1 MAQERAKVPV
11 VNIQFERLKRLV
23 SAGIRMNK
31 VLDILPFIGVDIED
45 VSKDIIRVEY
55 NPNRPDLSSDYGVV
69 RALRGLLDIET
80 GLPKFKLAGRSG
92 LAVSIED
99 AAVRKVRPYL
109 IALVAKNGTLDD
121 ETLKQLIV
129 MQEDLHNGVGRRRRK
144 ASIGIHN
151 LDAIQFPVTYKTVSS
166 DYSFTPLGE
175 SSELPIHQI
184 LKDLEIGKQYGHI
197 LSAFDRYPVI
207 VDSAGTVL
215 SFPPIINGQATKV
228 NERCRNLFVEVTA
241 TDQET
246 AEDLLAILA
255 ITLYDAGFEIR
266 TVSIVVDSGRRRKK
280 IETPRMKSKVIPAD
294 VGYVN
299 SILGLTLDTKQM
311 ITCLKRS
318 RLDAKVA
325 VDRKK
330 IVCTIPRYRID
341 IDGPIDISE
350 EVAIGYGIY
359 NFEPQFPT
367 SPTAGNK
374 DSLSIYFNK
383 IREAMIGLG
392 MIESLNFML
401 TSKEVQ
407 YGSFGIIPTKDVLS
421 VDSSKSTE
429 HEILRDSLVPLL
441 LQSLSYNIHEQ
452 YPQRLFEIGKTFLK
466 STPTII
472 EERWSIG
479 AMIAHTDA
487 SYTEI
492 KSTMQ
497 ALLRSCFGKE
507 ATTKA
512 STNHMFMEGRCAEV
526 IFDGKSIGA
535 LGEIIPRALEN
546 FKLRMPVAAFEINL
560 LAIIKDKYSTCEM
573 YNLPR

>member
-11 VNIQFERLKRLV
+11 VNIKFERLKRLI
-23 SAGIRMNK
+23 SGIKMNK
-31 VLDILPFIGVDIED
+31 VLDTLPYIGVDIED
-45 VSKDIIRVEY
+45 VGKDMIRVEY

-69 RALRGLLDIET
+69 RALRGLLNIET
-80 GLPKFKLAGRSG
+80 SLPKFTLAGKSG
-92 LAVSIED
+92 LAVSVED
-99 AAVRKVRPYL
+99 AALRKIRPYL

-121 ETLKQLIV
+121 ETLKQLIG

-151 LDAIQFPVTYKTVSS
+151 LDVIRFPVTYKTVSG
-166 DYSFTPLGE
+166 DYSFTPLNE
-175 SSELPIHQI
+175 SSEFTIKQI

-197 LSAFDRYPVI
+197 LSAFERYPLI

-215 SFPPIINGQATKV
+215 SFPPIINSQATKV
-228 NERCRNLFVEVTA
+228 NEGCRNLFVEVTA

-246 AEDLLAILA
+246 AEDLLAIIA
-255 ITLYDAGFEIR
+255 MTLYDAGFEIR
-266 TVSIVVDSGRRRKK
+266 TVSVVHSGSKNKK
-280 IETPRMKSKVIPAD
+280 IETPQMKPKVISAD
-294 VGYVN
+294 VDYIN
-299 SILGLTLDTKQM
+299 SILGLTLDTKQI
-311 ITCLKRS
+311 ITCLKKS
-318 RLDAKVA
+318 RLDAKA
-325 VDRKK
+325 PNRKK
-330 IVCTIPRYRID
+330 IACTIPRYRID
-341 IDGPIDISE
+341 IYDPIDISE

-359 NFEPQFPT
+359 NLEPQFPT

-374 DSLSIYFNK
+374 DSLSVYFDK

-407 YGSFGIIPTKDVLS
+407 YGSFGIIPTKEDVLS
-421 VDSSKSTE
+421 VDTSKSTE
-429 HEILRDSLVPLL
+429 HEILRDSLVPVL

-452 YPQRLFEIGKTFLK
+452 YPQRLFEIGKTFIK
-466 STPTII
+466 STPTMI
-472 EERWSIG
+472 EERWSVG
-479 AMIAHTDA
+479 AAIAHADA
-487 SYTEI
+487 GYTEI

-512 STNHMFMEGRCAEV
+512 STNPPVFMEGRCAEV
-526 IFDGKSIGA
+526 IFDGKSVGI

-546 FKLRMPVAAFEINL
+546 LKLRVPVAAFEINL
-560 LAIIKDKYSTCEM
+560 LAIIKDKYSTM
-573 YNLPR
+573 

>member
-11 VNIQFERLKRLV
+11 VSIKFERLKKLV
-23 SAGIRMNK
+23 SGIKMNK
-31 VLDILPFIGVDIED
+31 VLEMLPFVALDIED
-45 VSKDIIRVEY
+45 VGKDVIRIEY
-55 NPNRPDLSSDYGVV
+55 NPNRPDLSSDYGVS
-69 RALRGLLDIET
+69 RALRGLLDVET

-92 LAVSIED
+92 LAISIED
-99 AAVRKVRPYL
+99 RVRKVRPYL

-129 MQEDLHNGVGRRRRK
+129 MQEDLHNGVGRKRRK

-151 LDAIQFPVTYKTVSS
+151 LDVIKFPVTYKTVSG
-166 DYSFTPLGE
+166 DYSFTPLDE
-175 SSELPIHQI
+175 SSEFTINQI
-184 LKDLEIGKQYGHI
+184 LKDLEIGKRYGHI
-197 LSAFDRYPVI
+197 LSSFEIYPLI
-207 VDSAGTVL
+207 VDSVGTVL
-215 SFPPIINGQATKV
+215 SLPPIINGQATKV
-228 NERCRNLFVEVTA
+228 SDRCRNLFVEVTA
-241 TDQET
+241 TDPET

-266 TVSIVVDSGRRRKK
+266 TVSINSGRKK
-280 IETPRMKSKVIPAD
+280 IETPQMKPKVISAD

-311 ITCLKRS
+311 VTCLKKS
-318 RLDAKVA
+318 RLDAKA
-325 VDRKK
+325 VNRKL
-330 IVCTIPRYRID
+330 VCTIPRYRID
-341 IDGPIDISE
+341 ISDPIDISE

-359 NFEPQFPT
+359 NLEPKFPP
-367 SPTAGNK
+367 SPTAGEK
-374 DSLSIYFNK
+374 DSLSVYFNA

-407 YGSFGIIPTKDVLS
+407 YSAFGIPAKDVLS

-466 STPTII
+466 STAII

-479 AMIAHTDA
+479 AVIAHTDA
-487 SYTEI
+487 GYTEI

-507 ATTKA
+507 ATTKT
-512 STNHMFMEGRCAEV
+512 STNHMFIGGRCAEV
-526 IFDGKSIGA
+526 IFDGRSVGI
-535 LGEIIPRALEN
+535 LGEIIPLALEN
-546 FKLRMPVAAFEINL
+546 FKLRTPVAAFEINL
-560 LAIIKDKYSTCEM
+560 LGIIKDK
-573 YNLPR
+573 

>member
-1 MAQERAKVPV
+1 MAQECAKVPV
-11 VNIQFERLKRLV
+11 VNIKFERLKRLV
-23 SAGIRMNK
+23 SGIKMNK
-31 VLDILPFIGVDIED
+31 ILDILPFVAVDIED
-45 VSKDIIRVEY
+45 VGKDVIRVEY
-55 NPNRPDLSSDYGVV
+55 NPNRPDLSSDYGVA
-69 RALRGLLDIET
+69 RALRGLFDIET

-92 LAVSIED
+92 LEVRIED
-99 AAVRKVRPYL
+99 AVRKVRPYL

-129 MQEDLHNGVGRRRRK
+129 MQEDLHNGVGRKRRK

-151 LDAIQFPVTYKTVSS
+151 LDVIQFPVTYKTVTG
-166 DYSFTPLGE
+166 DYSFTPLDE
-175 SSELPIHQI
+175 SSELPIDRI

-197 LSAFDRYPVI
+197 LSAFDRYPLI
-207 VDSAGTVL
+207 IDSVGTVL
-215 SFPPIINGQATKV
+215 SLPPIINGQATKV
-228 NERCRNLFVEVTA
+228 NDSCRNLFVEVTA

-246 AEDLLAILA
+246 AEDLLAIFA

-266 TVSIVVDSGRRRKK
+266 TVSIVDSGRKK
-280 IETPRMKSKVIPAD
+280 IETPHMKPKVISAD

-299 SILGLTLDTKQM
+299 SILGLMLDTKQM
-311 ITCLKRS
+311 ITCLKKS
-318 RLDAKVA
+318 RLDAKA
-325 VDRKK
+325 VDRKV
-330 IVCTIPRYRID
+330 VCTIPRYRID
-341 IDGPIDISE
+341 ISDPIDISE

-359 NFEPQFPT
+359 NLEPKFPT
-367 SPTAGNK
+367 SPTVGK
-374 DSLSIYFNK
+374 RDSLSVYFNT

-407 YGSFGIIPTKDVLS
+407 YSAFGIPAKDVLS
-421 VDSSKSTE
+421 VGSPKSTE

-466 STPTII
+466 STAKI

-479 AMIAHTDA
+479 AVIAHTDA
-487 SYTEI
+487 GYTEI

-512 STNHMFMEGRCAEV
+512 STNHMFMEGRCADV
-526 IFDGKSIGA
+526 IFDGKSVGV
-535 LGEIIPRALEN
+535 LGEIIPLALEN

-560 LAIIKDKYSTCEM
+560 LAIIKDK
-573 YNLPR
+573 

>member
-11 VNIQFERLKRLV
+11 VNIRFDRLKRLIF
-23 SAGIRMNK
+23 GIKMNK
-31 VLDILPFIGVDIED
+31 ILDILPFIGVDIED
-45 VSKDIIRVEY
+45 VSKEMIRVEY
-55 NPNRPDLSSDYGVV
+55 NPNRPDLSSDYGVA
-69 RALRGLLDIET
+69 RAVRGLLDIET

-92 LAVSIED
+92 LVVNIDE
-99 AAVRKVRPYL
+99 AAVRKIRPYL

-151 LDAIQFPVTYKTVSS
+151 LDFIQFPVTYKTVSG

-175 SSELPIHQI
+175 SSEFTIKQI
-184 LKDLEIGKQYGHI
+184 LKDLDIGKQYGDI
-197 LSAFDRYPVI
+197 LSAFDRYPI
-207 VDSAGTVL
+207 IIDSAGTVL
-215 SFPPIINGQATKV
+215 SFPPIINSQATKV
-228 NERCRNLFVEVTA
+228 NNSCQNLFVEVTA

-246 AEDLLAILA
+246 AEDLLAIIA
-255 ITLYDAGFEIR
+255 MTLYDAGFQIR
-266 TVSIVVDSGRRRKK
+266 TVSIEDSGSRKKK
-280 IETPRMKSKVIPAD
+280 IETPQMNPRVISAD
-294 VGYVN
+294 VDYVN
-299 SILGLTLDTKQM
+299 SVLGLTLDTNQM
-311 ITCLKRS
+311 ITCLKKS
-318 RLDAKVA
+318 RLDAKA
-325 VDRKK
+325 VNRKK

-341 IDGPIDISE
+341 ISDPIDISE

-359 NFEPQFPT
+359 NLEPQFPT

-374 DSLSIYFNK
+374 DPLSVYFDK
-383 IREAMIGLG
+383 IRDAMIGLG

-407 YGSFGIIPTKDVLS
+407 YGAFGIIPPMDVLS
-421 VDSSKSTE
+421 VESSKSIE
-429 HEILRDSLVPLL
+429 HEILRDSLIPLL

-452 YPQRLFEIGKTFLK
+452 YPQRLFEIGKTFLN
-466 STPTII
+466 STPTI

-479 AMIAHTDA
+479 AVITHTDA

-512 STNHMFMEGRCAEV
+512 STHPMFMEGRCAEV
-526 IFDGKSIGA
+526 TFDGKSVGI

-546 FKLRMPVAAFEINL
+546 LKLRVPAAAFEINL
-560 LAIIKDKYSTCEM
+560 LAIIKDKYSTM
-573 YNLPR
+573 

>member
-11 VNIQFERLKRLV
+11 VSIKFERLKKLV
-23 SAGIRMNK
+23 SGIKMNK
-31 VLDILPFIGVDIED
+31 VLEMLPFVALDIED
-45 VSKDIIRVEY
+45 VGKDVIRIEY
-55 NPNRPDLSSDYGVV
+55 NPNRPDLSSDYGVS
-69 RALRGLLDIET
+69 RALRGLLDVET

-92 LAVSIED
+92 LAISIED
-99 AAVRKVRPYL
+99 RVRKVRPYL

-129 MQEDLHNGVGRRRRK
+129 MQEDLHNGVGRKRRK

-151 LDAIQFPVTYKTVSS
+151 LDVIKFPVTYKTVSG
-166 DYSFTPLGE
+166 DYSFTPLDE
-175 SSELPIHQI
+175 SSEFTINQI
-184 LKDLEIGKQYGHI
+184 LKDLEIGKRYGHI
-197 LSAFDRYPVI
+197 LSSFEIYPLI
-207 VDSAGTVL
+207 VDSVGTVL
-215 SFPPIINGQATKV
+215 SLPPIINGQATKV
-228 NERCRNLFVEVTA
+228 NDRCRNLFVEVTA
-241 TDQET
+241 TDPET

-266 TVSIVVDSGRRRKK
+266 TVSINSGRKK
-280 IETPRMKSKVIPAD
+280 IETPQMKPKVISAD

-311 ITCLKRS
+311 VTCLKKS
-318 RLDAKVA
+318 RLDAKA
-325 VDRKK
+325 VNRKL
-330 IVCTIPRYRID
+330 VCTIPRYRID
-341 IDGPIDISE
+341 ISDPIDISE

-359 NFEPQFPT
+359 NLEPKFPP
-367 SPTAGNK
+367 SPTAGEK
-374 DSLSIYFNK
+374 DSLSVYFNA

-407 YGSFGIIPTKDVLS
+407 YSAFGIPAKDVLS

-466 STPTII
+466 STAII

-479 AMIAHTDA
+479 AVIAHTDA
-487 SYTEI
+487 GYTEI

-507 ATTKA
+507 ATTKT
-512 STNHMFMEGRCAEV
+512 STNHMFIGGRCAEV
-526 IFDGKSIGA
+526 IFDGRSVGI
-535 LGEIIPRALEN
+535 LGEIIPLALEN
-546 FKLRMPVAAFEINL
+546 FKLRTPVAAFEINL
-560 LAIIKDKYSTCEM
+560 LGIIKDK
-573 YNLPR
+573 